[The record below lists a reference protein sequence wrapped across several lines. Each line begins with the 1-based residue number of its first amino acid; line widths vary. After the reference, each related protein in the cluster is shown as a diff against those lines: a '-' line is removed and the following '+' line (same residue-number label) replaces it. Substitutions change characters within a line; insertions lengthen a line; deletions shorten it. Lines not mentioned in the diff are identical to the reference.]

1 MESDGVTDLGPAS
14 GLLVL
19 YHIGGLYQ
27 DLDRSYNKGPFSS
40 LIKPETKMY
49 FPMHHDVNFAQD
61 LMITA
66 PRNPV
71 VKGAIEL
78 NLKYR
83 RLWAER
89 GGKGTVTFLF
99 LDTNLGS
106 ILRVLFSP
114 QLPPTCA
121 VGCALLRTH
130 TPRWMLTVIECG
142 GWLTPF

>member
-1 MESDGVTDLGPAS
+1 MTHPFPNKAKHVVEKTDLWR
-14 GLLVL
+14 LLVL

-27 DLDRSYNKGPFSS
+27 DLDRSYNKAPFAE
-40 LIKPETKMY
+40 LINPGTKMY

-89 GGKGTVTFLF
+89 GGNGTQHHHNDHID
-99 LDTNLGS
+99 LDT
-106 ILRVLFSP
+106 
-114 QLPPTCA
+114 
-121 VGCALLRTH
+121 H
-130 TPRWMLTVIECG
+130 
-142 GWLTPF
+142 